1 MSMPAKSLRSALGSA
16 RGLGSAKDGLH
27 HWWGQRL
34 TALALIPL
42 SLWFVVSILS
52 LMGGSLADYTA
63 WVSNPVNA
71 TILILTLAVTF
82 HHAQQGLQV
91 IIEDYVSHH
100 GVRSVAVIAV
110 KFACLGLSVLT
121 IFCVLKVAF
130 GA

>member
-1 MSMPAKSLRSALGSA
+1 MSGTTKSLRSALGSA
-16 RGLGSAKDGLH
+16 RGLGSAKEGLH

-42 SLWFVVSILS
+42 ALWFVASLLS
-52 LMGGSLADYTA
+52 LMGGDFAVYTA

-71 TILILTLAVTF
+71 TLLVLTLAVTF

-91 IIEDYVSHH
+91 VIEDYVSHH
-100 GVRSVAVIAV
+100 GLRTAGIILV
-110 KFACLGLSVLT
+110 KFACFALGALT
-121 IFCVLKVAF
+121 IFSVLKVAF